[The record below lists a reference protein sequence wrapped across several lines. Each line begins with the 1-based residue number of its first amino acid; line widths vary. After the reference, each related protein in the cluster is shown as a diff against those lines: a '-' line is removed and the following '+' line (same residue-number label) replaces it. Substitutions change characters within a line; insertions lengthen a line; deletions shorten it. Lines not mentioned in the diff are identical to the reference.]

1 MEKTLEIDERVRE
14 LTEDEMAHVSGGSAG
29 GARPQWNQC
38 PLVRHRAGA
47 L

>member
-29 GARPQWNQC
+29 GNGHSEISAHSFGIEQV
-38 PLVRHRAGA
+38 L
-47 L
+47 